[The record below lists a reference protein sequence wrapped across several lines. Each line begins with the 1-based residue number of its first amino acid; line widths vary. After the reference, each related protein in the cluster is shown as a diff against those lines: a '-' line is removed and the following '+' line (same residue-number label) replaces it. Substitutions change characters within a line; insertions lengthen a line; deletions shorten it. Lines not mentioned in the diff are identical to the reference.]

1 MSRATRP
8 LPPLPQPNAFTQ
20 SPSLD
25 VAESSSSGFST
36 PSLPDDCQTS
46 ATVSVKFAPL
56 PKIGPR
62 ERKASN
68 HPLGIAARSRILQ
81 QRRDAAQ
88 MQYYRQP
95 GIYSDLEDR
104 SEGFIPREVEEED
117 PLEVL
122 GRLIADKSK
131 SLWRRATSKASTK
144 QSNKVKDGTRG
155 VVNETIAQ
163 EEKKH
168 TAIKSRPARR
178 EGVPPISSSSTPVNE
193 TSEISKNKS
202 GGTTK
207 GGGAIGS
214 GSV

>member
-1 MSRATRP
+1 MSPTTRP
-8 LPPLPQPNAFTQ
+8 LPPLPHTQ
-20 SPSLD
+20 SPA
-25 VAESSSSGFST
+25 AESSSSRFST
-36 PSLPDDCQTS
+36 PSCTDDCQTS

-62 ERKASN
+62 DRKTST

-88 MQYYRQP
+88 IIQGHRRP
-95 GIYSDLEDR
+95 GIWSDLEEP
-104 SEGFIPREVEEED
+104 SERFIPREVQEED

-144 QSNKVKDGTRG
+144 QSDKVKEGTRG
-155 VVNETIAQ
+155 DVNETTAQ
-163 EEKKH
+163 EEKH
-168 TAIKSRPARR
+168 MAIQSWQARR
-178 EGVPPISSSSTPVNE
+178 EGVPMSSPLTPVNE

-202 GGTTK
+202 GGATK

-214 GSV
+214 GGV